1 MIPKTLDLCGVCA
14 AKLATAYAIRKVAGR
29 VDNKITCAEC
39 GRRRYG
45 GTYEVSRKTRSIDRA
60 LLDTLDRA
68 GMVQGEEVEN
78 RGRG

>member
-14 AKLATAYAIRKVAGR
+14 AKLATAYAIRKVAGG

-45 GTYEVSRKTRSIDRA
+45 GTYDVTKKGG
-60 LLDTLDRA
+60 A
-68 GMVQGEEVEN
+68 G